1 MLTSLVSVYSTE
13 VQVKTA
19 KESREVPPSRL
30 LTVLL
35 FPPFGKFHPSIIH
48 LSSVHYPSIKPVCR
62 LCPTCFS
69 SVTEAKVSTL
79 RNFHPLHQ
87 KENIR
92 GCEKISRFQAGA
104 RLDPAWERWSHLASV
119 EPPQQHHLALQLQ
132 SAFSVSTVTQHRSGA
147 RTVNRKV
154 SLIFFFLN
162 RIQFI

>member
-1 MLTSLVSVYSTE
+1 MLTSLVSVYSAE
-13 VQVKTA
+13 VQLKTP
-19 KESREVPPSRL
+19 KESGEVPPSRL
-30 LTVLL
+30 SIVLL
-35 FPPFGKFHPSIIH
+35 FPPVRKISSIHHPSVIRPLSIH
-48 LSSVHYPSIKPVCR
+48 QTTVCR

-104 RLDPAWERWSHLASV
+104 RLDPAWSHLASV

-154 SLIFFFLN
+154 SLIF
-162 RIQFI
+162 